1 MEQNFVTVIG
11 WQLRAD
17 IMISENGVS
26 QSATS
31 FRNNVRVPEYPW
43 FSNPAVRIVSSIHDF
58 SNGARL
64 ECAERCLKRN
74 EHRCSGKGAVSLRMR
89 YLRV

>member
-1 MEQNFVTVIG
+1 MEQNFVSVIG
-11 WQLRAD
+11 WRLRAD

-43 FSNPAVRIVSSIHDF
+43 FSNPAVRIVSSIHDV

-64 ECAERCLKRN
+64 ECAERCLERN
-74 EHRCSGKGAVSLRMR
+74 EHRCSGKGVVSLRVR